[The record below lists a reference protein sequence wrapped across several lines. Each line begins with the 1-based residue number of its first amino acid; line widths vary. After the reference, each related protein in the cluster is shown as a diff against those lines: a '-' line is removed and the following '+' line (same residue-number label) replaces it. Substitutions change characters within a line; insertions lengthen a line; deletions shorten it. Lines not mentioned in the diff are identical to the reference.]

1 MQEEET
7 QEQKIS
13 KYSSGVNILIR
24 IDLLWKETHAH
35 AKIGAYALLNSDLD
49 RIWLELARDLEKED
63 YEERKKIFEMFD
75 ESLKK
80 LMPFNDE
87 KPSGF
92 RELSPEDVKKRNDIY
107 ELLMEKQLFLA
118 RLENKLGKGTTF
130 DEDDDDDF
138 D

>member
-1 MQEEET
+1 MEED

-24 IDLLWKETHAH
+24 IDGLWKKTHLYAE
-35 AKIGAYALLNSDLD
+35 IGKYSSLNLILD
-49 RIWLELARDLEKED
+49 RIWLELARDLKE
-63 YEERKKIFEMFD
+63 EEYKVAKKDFD
-75 ESLKK
+75 AHDTKLKP

-92 RELSPEDVKKRNDIY
+92 KDLTPDQIKQRANIYTILND
-107 ELLMEKQLFLA
+107 KQLFLS
-118 RLENKLGKGTTF
+118 RFENKLGKGTTF
-130 DEDDDDDF
+130 NEDDDDDF

>member
-1 MQEEET
+1 MEEN

-24 IDLLWKETHAH
+24 IDSLWKKTHLYAEN
-35 AKIGAYALLNSDLD
+35 GMYALWNTVLD
-49 RIWLELARDLEKED
+49 RIWLELARDVKEEEYKIEKD
-63 YEERKKIFEMFD
+63 KFD
-75 ESLKK
+75 AFDKELKP

-92 RELSPEDVKKRNDIY
+92 KEPTTQEIVNRAKVY
-107 ELLMEKQLFLA
+107 EILNKKQLFLS
-118 RLENKLGKGTTF
+118 RFENKIGKGTTF
-130 DEDDDDDF
+130 DNEDGDDF